1 MRHVW
6 DPIRRAD
13 AATACAVTDALIT
26 ASPSSEGAMLLL
38 CARTVMSVEGA
49 ERLRRL
55 AAGVVDWQALV
66 ALAAKHR
73 VLPLLDRNL
82 KACCPNALLAATQRS
97 LAVRVAANAGRSSRF
112 SGETARLC
120 DLLGSAG
127 VAVIAFKGAPLAATV
142 YGDAALRQAWDID
155 LLVAEKDVPTVAAVL
170 GAEGYVAGPVFDRA
184 QDYEHPAG
192 EIKVDLHWALTP
204 WFFPVD
210 GDAGRLLDRRQVVT
224 FDGVSIPVPCA
235 EDMLFILC
243 LQLAKDCWERRQHL
257 EYLSKAV
264 DIAEFLRATPNLQ
277 WSRVI
282 GDARRSG
289 WLRILRFALA
299 LAGDL
304 LSAPLPADVQADVQG
319 DATAVR
325 LAADVCSRLF
335 TPEDMDGF
343 KLASA
348 PFTFNHRFR
357 QLRFYVAMR
366 ERPIDWG
373 RHAFEIGRSGVPR
386 ILSAWF
392 QSMLQSRTL

>member
-1 MRHVW
+1 MQNE
-6 DPIRRAD
+6 RAPERIGVP
-13 AATACAVTDALIT
+13 APPAVTDA
-26 ASPSSEGAMLLL
+26 AVWSSPSHEGAMLLL
-38 CARTVMSVEGA
+38 CARTVMPAGDA

-55 AAGVVDWQALV
+55 AADEVDWQALV

-73 VLPLLDRNL
+73 VLPLLDRHLN
-82 KACCPNALLAATQRS
+82 ACCPEALPRATGRS
-97 LAVRVAANAGRSSRF
+97 LAARVAANAERSRRF
-112 SGETARLC
+112 SLETARLC
-120 DLLGSAG
+120 DLLHSAE
-127 VAVIAFKGAPLAATV
+127 VTVIAFKGATLAATV

-155 LLVAEKDVPTVAAVL
+155 LLVAEKDVPTVAAML
-170 GAEGYVAGPVFDRA
+170 RAEGYLAGQVFDRA
-184 QDYEHPAG
+184 QDFEHPGG

-210 GDAGRLLDRRQVVT
+210 VDVEGLLARRHVAT
-224 FDGVSIPVPCA
+224 INGVSIPVPCA
-235 EDMLFILC
+235 EDMLCILC

-264 DIAEFLRATPNLQ
+264 DIAEFLRATPDLQ
-277 WSRVI
+277 WARVI
-282 GDARRSG
+282 DDARRSG

-304 LSAPLPADVQADVQG
+304 LAALPPANVRADVQA

-325 LAADVCSRLF
+325 LAEEVCSRLF
-335 TPEDMDGF
+335 TPEDMVGF

-348 PFTFNHRFR
+348 PFTFSHRLR

-366 ERPIDWG
+366 ERPVDWG

-386 ILSAWF
+386 LLSAWLP
-392 QSMLQSRTL
+392 SKTPSRTL

>member
-1 MRHVW
+1 
-6 DPIRRAD
+6 
-13 AATACAVTDALIT
+13 
-26 ASPSSEGAMLLL
+26 MLLL
-38 CARTVMSVEGA
+38 CARTVMPAGDA

-55 AAGVVDWQALV
+55 AADEVDWQALV

-73 VLPLLDRNL
+73 VLPLLDRHLN
-82 KACCPNALLAATQRS
+82 ACCPERLPRATGRS
-97 LAVRVAANAGRSSRF
+97 LAARVAANAERSRRF
-112 SGETARLC
+112 SLETARLC
-120 DLLGSAG
+120 GLLHSAG
-127 VAVIAFKGAPLAATV
+127 VTVIAFKGAPLAATV

-155 LLVAEKDVPTVAAVL
+155 LLVAEKDLPTVAAML
-170 GAEGYVAGPVFDRA
+170 GAEGYLAGQVFDRA
-184 QDYEHPAG
+184 QDFEHPAG

-210 GDAGRLLDRRQVVT
+210 VDVEGLLARRHVAT
-224 FDGVSIPVPCA
+224 IDGVSIPAPCA
-235 EDMLFILC
+235 EDMLCILC

-264 DIAEFLRATPNLQ
+264 DIAEFLRATPDLA
-277 WSRVI
+277 WARVI
-282 GDARRSG
+282 DDARRSG

-304 LSAPLPADVQADVQG
+304 LAAPHPVNVRADVQA

-325 LAADVCSRLF
+325 LAEEVCSRLF
-335 TPEDMDGF
+335 TPEDMVGF

-348 PFTFNHRFR
+348 PFTFSHRLR

-386 ILSAWF
+386 MLSAWLP
-392 QSMLQSRTL
+392 SKTPSRTV

>member
-1 MRHVW
+1 MQHVW
-6 DPIRRAD
+6 DPSRRAD
-13 AATACAVTDALIT
+13 TTTADDGADAPMT
-26 ASPSSEGAMLLL
+26 ASPSAEGAMLLL
-38 CARTVMSVEGA
+38 CSRTVMSVEDA
-49 ERLRRL
+49 DRLRRL
-55 AAGVVDWQALV
+55 AAGVVDWPALS

-73 VLPLLDRNL
+73 VVPLLARNL
-82 KACCPNALLAATQRS
+82 MACCPDAMPSAAQRS
-97 LAVRVAANAGRSSRF
+97 LAARVAANAGRSSRF
-112 SGETARLC
+112 SRETARLC

-170 GAEGYVAGPVFDRA
+170 DAEGYVAGPVFDRA
-184 QDYEHPAG
+184 QDYEHPGG

-210 GDAGRLLDRRQVVT
+210 ADVGGLLARRLVVT
-224 FDGVSIPVPCA
+224 FDEVSIPVPCA

-264 DIAEFLRATPNLQ
+264 DISEFLRATPDLQ

-282 GDARRSG
+282 RDARRSG
-289 WLRILRFALA
+289 WLRILHFSLA
-299 LAGDL
+299 LVADL
-304 LSAPLPADVQADVQG
+304 LESPLPADVQADVQA

-325 LAADVCSRLF
+325 LAADVCRRLF
-335 TPEDMDGF
+335 TPEDMVGF

-373 RHAFEIGRSGVPR
+373 WHAFEIGRSGVPR
-386 ILSAWF
+386 MLSAWF
-392 QSMLQSRTL
+392 QSRRTRGD